1 MENLEKQKTLCIDY
15 SKCIGCE
22 TCEYVCR
29 FVHDVPR
36 IHMIRAASGLM
47 APLYCRHCEQP
58 NCAKV
63 CKRGAIRRD
72 VDGAMVLLPMLCRGC
87 ESRQCM
93 LACPYMA
100 IFETDKG
107 VMIVKCDLCAARRQM
122 GQEPACVAMCPCGAI
137 HYVEREAVPA
147 LADAAFAAAEKRVL
161 DCLRPAKS
169 GPETACG
176 DAEKP

>member
-1 MENLEKQKTLCIDY
+1 MKREYADMDDGKTLSIDY

-29 FVHDVPR
+29 FVNDMPR
-36 IHMIRAASGLM
+36 IHMIRAASGFM
-47 APLYCRHCEQP
+47 APLYCRHCAEP

-63 CKRGAIRRD
+63 CKRGAIVRD
-72 VDGAMVLLPMLCRGC
+72 RDGAMVLDPMLCRGC

-107 VMIVKCDLCAARRQM
+107 VTVVKCDLCASRRQR
-122 GQEPACVAMCPCGAI
+122 GKRPACAEMCPCGAI
-137 HYVEREAVPA
+137 HYVTRDEAQALVDAPA
-147 LADAAFAAAEKRVL
+147 EEAEKRVL
-161 DCLRPAKS
+161 DFLRPPKTKPES
-169 GPETACG
+169 GGGA
-176 DAEKP
+176 

>member
-1 MENLEKQKTLCIDY
+1 MTARKTLYIDY

-36 IHMIRAASGLM
+36 IHMIRAVSGLM
-47 APLYCRHCEQP
+47 APLYCRHCAEP

-72 VDGAMVLLPMLCRGC
+72 VDGAMVLQPMLCRGC

-100 IFETDKG
+100 VFETDKG
-107 VMIVKCDLCAARRQM
+107 VMVVKCDLCAARRQI
-122 GQEPACVAMCPCGAI
+122 GQEPACAQMCPCGAI
-137 HYVEREAVPA
+137 HYVAPDGIPGLACEAARDAEELV
-147 LADAAFAAAEKRVL
+147 LA
-161 DCLRPAKS
+161 CLRPPKKD
-169 GPETACG
+169 GNPGGGGQT
-176 DAEKP
+176 P

>member
-1 MENLEKQKTLCIDY
+1 MDDGKTLFIDY

-29 FVHDVPR
+29 FVGDMPR
-36 IHMIRAASGLM
+36 IHMIRAASGFM
-47 APLYCRHCEQP
+47 APLYCRHCAEP

-63 CKRGAIRRD
+63 CKRGAIVRD
-72 VDGAMVLLPMLCRGC
+72 VDGAMVLDPMLCRGC

-107 VMIVKCDLCAARRQM
+107 VTVVKCDLCAARRQR
-122 GQEPACVAMCPCGAI
+122 GLEPACAAMCPCGAI
-137 HYVEREAVPA
+137 EYVDRATAETLPDEAA
-147 LADAAFAAAEKRVL
+147 RAAEQRVL
-161 DCLRPAKS
+161 DFV
-169 GPETACG
+169 
-176 DAEKP
+176 KPPKTKPGE